1 MPARMFPVSHSLS
14 TDHGLGAQTRAGLGN
29 TWGADEKRGPRHP
42 AEGELKGAQGLE
54 VGGTEQTAVGR
65 QRKAGGRG
73 RGRPPR
79 TLWGTSRAQD
89 WTLSVEGLFQDKWTA
104 QRSLAAGRWAHRQR
118 SPEAGRP
125 AVTPPLSPE
134 NVKVKGT
141 DSGTELPGLS
151 PGSAASSV
159 CLGRVTEILVLASVA
174 SSEKWDSQHAASRV
188 WRVIEST
195 AADRA

>member
-1 MPARMFPVSHSLS
+1 M
-14 TDHGLGAQTRAGLGN
+14 
-29 TWGADEKRGPRHP
+29 
-42 AEGELKGAQGLE
+42 
-54 VGGTEQTAVGR
+54 EQTAVGR

-195 AADRA
+195 AEQLGGWRRGGDRRPPRSESPSLTEAGLLRPPVPACGRLN